1 MSVEK
6 ALRDEIMSELEEV
19 KKMELGSDQH
29 VKTVGAITSMVDRLG
44 ESWKLENEER
54 RVKVEERKLNI
65 EADRLESEKKDRTV
79 KNILTIG
86 TNVLFLG
93 VTIWANIDSKRF
105 EQGYTHTTES
115 GKNSS
120 RTLVSLWNKIKQ

>member
-1 MSVEK
+1 MSIEK
-6 ALRDEIMSELEEV
+6 AMYDEAIRELEKV
-19 KKMELGSDQH
+19 KTMELGSDQH
-29 VKTVGAITSMVDRLG
+29 VKTVGVVNSMVDRLG
-44 ESWKLENEER
+44 ESQKLDHEAKRLDIEEAR
-54 RVKVEERKLNI
+54 LKVE
-65 EADRLESEKKDRTV
+65 AQRLSDEKKDRMI
-79 KNILTIG
+79 KNAIVIG

-120 RTLVSLWNKIKQ
+120 RTLVSLWNKIK

>member
-1 MSVEK
+1 MSIEK
-6 ALRDEIMSELEEV
+6 AMYDEVMNELEAV

-29 VKTVGAITSMVDRLG
+29 VKTVGVVNSLVDRLG
-44 ESWKLENEER
+44 ESQKLDNEAKRLEI
-54 RVKVEERKLNI
+54 EERKL
-65 EADRLESEKKDRTV
+65 DGEKRDRTI
-79 KNILTIG
+79 KNIITIG

-105 EQGYTHTTES
+105 EQGFTHTTES

-120 RTLVSLWNKIKQ
+120 RTLVSLWNKIK

>member
-1 MSVEK
+1 MSIEK
-6 ALRDEIMSELEEV
+6 VMYDEVLNELEQV

-29 VKTVGAITSMVDRLG
+29 VTTVGVVNSMVDRLG
-44 ESWKLENEER
+44 ESQKLDNEAKRLEI
-54 RVKVEERKLNI
+54 EEKKLSI
-65 EADRLESEKKDRTV
+65 EAQRLEGEKKDRTV

-105 EQGYTHTTES
+105 EQGFTHTTES

-120 RTLVSLWNKIKQ
+120 RTLMSLWNKVKQ